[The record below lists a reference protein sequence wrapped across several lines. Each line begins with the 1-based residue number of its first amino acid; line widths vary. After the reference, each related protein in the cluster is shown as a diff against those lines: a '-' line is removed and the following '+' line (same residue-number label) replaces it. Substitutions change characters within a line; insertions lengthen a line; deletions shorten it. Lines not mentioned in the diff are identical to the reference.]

1 MLPDKKIKSRSN
13 KDGESKEIDF
23 DYITYMS
30 MNRLGFSYKETMRMY
45 LGKFIDLME
54 VYKRDYN
61 FKVKRMLYI
70 VEEEKKVTSLMEL

>member
-1 MLPDKKIKSRSN
+1 M
-13 KDGESKEIDF
+13 
-23 DYITYMS
+23 T

-54 VYKRDYN
+54 VYKKDYN
-61 FKVKRMLYI
+61 FVTSHMLYI